1 MSLPTTTD
9 AAFAAVVLA
18 AELPVLVDFT
28 ADWCPPCKMIKP
40 VLERIA
46 TEEAGRLRVVTLDV
60 DENPRAPPPAATE
73 TPGAPRR
80 YGVMGMPTL
89 GLFIGGELVTSLV
102 GARPQPA
109 ILKAL
114 EPYLPVSVRGACAGP
129 GRRGVSRA
137 WTSPK

>member
-1 MSLPTTTD
+1 MAGTLPSTTD
-9 AAFAAVVLA
+9 ATFADDVLA
-18 AELPVLVDFT
+18 SATPVLVDFT

-60 DENPRAPPPAATE
+60 DENPEVT
-73 TPGAPRR
+73 RR

-89 GLFIGGELVTSLV
+89 GLFIGGELVTTLV
-102 GARPQPA
+102 GARPQVA

-114 EPYLPVSVRGACAGP
+114 EPYLPVSAR
-129 GRRGVSRA
+129 
-137 WTSPK
+137 

>member
-9 AAFAAVVLA
+9 AGFARDVLA
-18 AELPVLVDFT
+18 ADLPVLVDFT

-60 DENPRAPPPAATE
+60 DENPVVT
-73 TPGAPRR
+73 GR
-80 YGVMGMPTL
+80 YGVMGMPPL
-89 GLFIGGELVTSLV
+89 GLFIGGVRVTTLV
-102 GARPQPA
+102 GARPQVA

-114 EPYLPVSVRGACAGP
+114 EFYLPVSAR
-129 GRRGVSRA
+129 
-137 WTSPK
+137 